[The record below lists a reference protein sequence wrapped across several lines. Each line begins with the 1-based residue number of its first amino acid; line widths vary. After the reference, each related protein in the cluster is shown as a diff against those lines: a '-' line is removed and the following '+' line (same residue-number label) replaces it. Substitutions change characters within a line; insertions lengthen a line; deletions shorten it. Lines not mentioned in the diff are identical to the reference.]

1 MRTSSSNV
9 VKWIVIGLE
18 DLCVSN
24 FLASNDP
31 VVAEGSVDLE
41 LQHGEEEVLKEYV
54 QPSVPRTW
62 PGL

>member
-1 MRTSSSNV
+1 M
-9 VKWIVIGLE
+9 KWIVIGLE

-31 VVAEGSVDLE
+31 VAAEGSVDLE
-41 LQHGEEEVLKEYV
+41 LQHGEEEVLKESM
-54 QPSVPRTW
+54 QPGVPRTW